1 MIIHTIIDPLDIF
14 YEEPK
19 QPEAQNSESFSTD
32 PYFFLQKDEYY
43 KNYIQKAELA
53 FLSLVKNHTL
63 GNTAHHCHEAATAVH
78 INL

>member
-32 PYFFLQKDEYY
+32 PYFFIQKDEYY
-43 KNYIQKAELA
+43 KNYIQKAE
-53 FLSLVKNHTL
+53 
-63 GNTAHHCHEAATAVH
+63 
-78 INL
+78 

>member
-32 PYFFLQKDEYY
+32 PYFFL
-43 KNYIQKAELA
+43 
-53 FLSLVKNHTL
+53 
-63 GNTAHHCHEAATAVH
+63 
-78 INL
+78 

>member
-19 QPEAQNSESFSTD
+19 QLEAQNSESFSTD

-43 KNYIQKAELA
+43 KNYIQKAE
-53 FLSLVKNHTL
+53 
-63 GNTAHHCHEAATAVH
+63 
-78 INL
+78 

>member
-32 PYFFLQKDEYY
+32 PYFFFRKTSIT
-43 KNYIQKAELA
+43 KIIFKRRNELFIA
-53 FLSLVKNHTL
+53 CKKSYVRQYGPPLP
-63 GNTAHHCHEAATAVH
+63 
-78 INL
+78 

>member
-32 PYFFLQKDEYY
+32 PYFFLQKRRVL
-43 KNYIQKAELA
+43 QKLYSKGGMSFFIACKKSYVRQYGPPLP
-53 FLSLVKNHTL
+53 
-63 GNTAHHCHEAATAVH
+63 
-78 INL
+78 